1 MRRSRKLVI
10 LLAVLVVLAG
20 ATALVKWLTPE
31 ETEEAA
37 EPIGVLSVD
46 GESLIALSWEYG
58 GESVRFDCADGV
70 WTYSEDDAFPVDST
84 HLEGMLSALSDVT
97 ASRVI
102 ESPSDLADYGLE
114 EPLCTVTVTTGD
126 ETVQLLLGDE
136 TGLGGER
143 YASIGDGR
151 VYLVDDG
158 LLDSFVYGLYDLV
171 EMESIPDLSSLDS
184 LTLTADGQTESWYW
198 QEAEDEDGEDAWIL
212 EDGTQTDAETAEAL
226 AAALADL
233 SWSSCVSY
241 AAGDEELAEY
251 GLDTPAA
258 SVTAQY
264 TQSVQV
270 DTGETDDDG
279 NEVYETR
286 EIGQTF
292 VLEIGSQSG
301 DLRYARI
308 AGSGMVY
315 LIDAAQWDSVI
326 ASGDTASED

>member
-10 LLAVLVVLAG
+10 LLAVLVVLVG

-46 GESLIALSWEYG
+46 GESLTALAWEYG
-58 GESVRFDCADGV
+58 GESVRFDYAGGV
-70 WTYSEDDAFPVDST
+70 WSYSEDDAFPVDST
-84 HLEGMLSALSDVT
+84 HLEGMLSALGDVT

-114 EPLCTVTVTTGD
+114 EPLCAVTVTTGD

-143 YASIGDGR
+143 YASTGDGR

-158 LLDSFVYGLYDLV
+158 LLDSFAYGLYDLV
-171 EMESIPDLSSLDS
+171 EMESIPDLGSLDG

-198 QEAEDEDGEDAWIL
+198 QEDEDGEDAWVL
-212 EDGTQTDAETAEAL
+212 EDGARTDAETAEVL

-241 AAGDEELAEY
+241 AAGAEELAEY

-279 NEVYETR
+279 NEIYETR

-292 VLEIGSQSG
+292 VLELGDQSG
-301 DLRYARI
+301 DLQYARI
-308 AGSGMVY
+308 TGSGMVY

-326 ASGDTASED
+326 ASGDTAQEG